1 MEVAVDGV
9 KNQRN
14 PLPRRRGREHA
25 LDVVNA
31 LADAWSRD
39 RCSSKAAALAFY
51 TIFSLAPILVI
62 VIAVVGHFFD
72 SSFAAQEMVAQTRAL
87 IGAAGANLLADLLAH
102 SSSPQGGRTATL
114 VALGVLF
121 VGATGVFA
129 ELKDSLDEIWQVER
143 AKVAGAWAMVRARL
157 LSFGLVLVLAFL
169 LLVSLAINATL
180 ALLMRQLSFLL
191 GSAGTYVLQALSL
204 AALLLVVTTLFAAI
218 YKLLPEVALR
228 WRDVTSAALLTA
240 LLFMFGNFA
249 IGAYLGRLAVA
260 STFGAAGSLA
270 VLLLWVYYT
279 AMIFFAGAEL
289 TRIWLIADD
298 LPSARFRLFPHAAAR
313 A

>member
-1 MEVAVDGV
+1 MEIPVTQVSADTRPTGRGRAFEVAG
-9 KNQRN
+9 
-14 PLPRRRGREHA
+14 
-25 LDVVNA
+25 A

-62 VIAVVGHFFD
+62 VVAVAGYFFD
-72 SSFAAQEMVAQTRAL
+72 ASYAAQEIVDQTRAL
-87 IGAAGANLLADLLAH
+87 IGEAGSRLLADLLEH
-102 SSSPQGGRTATL
+102 SRSPHGGRVATL

-129 ELKDSLDEIWQVER
+129 ELKESLDEIWQVER
-143 AKVAGAWAMVRARL
+143 HRVSGVWALVRSRL

-169 LLVSLAINATL
+169 LLVSLAVNATL
-180 ALLMRQLSFLL
+180 ALLMRHLSSLL
-191 GSAGTYVLQALSL
+191 GIAGTYVLQAVSL
-204 AALLLVVTTLFAAI
+204 AVLLAVVTALFAAI
-218 YKLLPEVALR
+218 YKLLPEVTLR

-249 IGAYLGRLAVA
+249 IGAYLGQLAVA
-260 STFGAAGSLA
+260 STYGAAGSLA

-298 LPSARFRLFPHAAAR
+298 LPSAQFHWFRHAPAR
-313 A
+313 TA